1 MYFIDSG
8 LNNVRAYD
16 YCRDSGAISNERVVV
31 EYGGPG
37 VLDGMAIDEEDALWI
52 AVFGGWCVL
61 CYDPRSGELRH
72 HLELPMSNVTSCA
85 FGGAGPSTSS
95 TSLRLAGVWMTR
107 HGRPSRWLGRW
118 YESISAC
125 VAYPRMRLAG

>member
-16 YCRDSGAISNERVVV
+16 YCRDSGDISNERVVV

-37 VLDGMAIDEEDALWI
+37 VLDGMAIDEKDALWI

-61 CYDPRSGELRH
+61 CYDSQSGELLR

-85 FGGAGPSTSS
+85 FGGADLDQLYVTSACQG
-95 TSLRLAGVWMTR
+95 LDAEARQAQPLAGSLVR
-107 HGRPSRWLGRW
+107 VDPGVRGVPSD
-118 YESISAC
+118 AF
-125 VAYPRMRLAG
+125 AG